1 MRYKL
6 RNLVL
11 QTLYEI
17 DCASHPPEEVV
28 ERVIEEHSLDPD
40 NSEFLRHLVIGVSQ
54 QVERIDER
62 IRAYA
67 TEWPVEQLAIIDRS
81 ILRMAIFELAASPD
95 VPVRVIINEAVELA
109 KAFGSDAA
117 PRFING
123 VLGAIVEKE
132 LFSTPS
138 SGDEKPVSLSS

>member
-11 QTLYEI
+11 QSLYEI
-17 DCASHPPEEVV
+17 DCTSHPADEVV
-28 ERVIEEHSLDPD
+28 QRVIEENSLDSD
-40 NSEFLRHLVIGVSQ
+40 NSEFLRHLVIGVNEQ
-54 QVERIDER
+54 AERIDER
-62 IRAYA
+62 IRSYA
-67 TEWPVEQLAIIDRS
+67 TEWPVEQLAIVDRS

-109 KAFGSDAA
+109 KTFGSETA

-138 SGDEKPVSLSS
+138 SGDENPVSLSS